1 MGAADAAP
9 VPVRADAR
17 RFLVGEGPGACGR
30 LALDDAFA
38 LLAHAVGPRGR
49 RLMLAR
55 GGKPLGGVPPA
66 QSHWAVGGEALSL
79 PWPLRRGEQKPALS
93 LVPNRAGAAARAADR
108 VPLPRAG
115 ELRLAQARER
125 LLAER
130 FRAHEEEEQGQA
142 HGHSGMAFRQVAPS
156 LTLDESEGAEEEVLK
171 PLLLEGGTAVAT
183 SARFRT
189 MLRTDP
195 FAAAVDLDEDF
206 GFSFRLPSR

>member
-30 LALDDAFA
+30 LAMDDAFA
-38 LLAHAVGPRGR
+38 VLAHAMGPRGR

-66 QSHWAVGGEALSL
+66 QSHWEVGGEALSL
-79 PWPLRRGEQKPALS
+79 PWPPRRGERKPAL
-93 LVPNRAGAAARAADR
+93 AGAAARAADR
-108 VPLPRAG
+108 VPLAHAG

-130 FRAHEEEEQGQA
+130 LRAEKEEEQGQA
-142 HGHSGMAFRQVAPS
+142 IDHSGMAARQVAPS
-156 LTLDESEGAEEEVLK
+156 LALDESEGADEVLK
-171 PLLLEGGTAVAT
+171 PLLLEGGTTVAT

-195 FAAAVDLDEDF
+195 FAAAVELDEEDF
-206 GFSFRLPSR
+206 GFSSRLQSR